1 MKTIRNH
8 DPNEDC
14 FRLPLLIYPNLLNS
28 RFFQTALYSRPSEK
42 TCLQAGRPYL
52 PPRAQSLPIACVFLD
67 GRLFSN
73 HDAHSFQPSGDTVPK
88 GKPVSLFCKGNTMGT
103 SNLMYNHR
111 LDVINGTSFGTFD
124 LEAYNKEMDE
134 AERFKVDDYDA
145 IGDRRRIDGFQLLS
159 TTDWR
164 WKSSSVAGTTTAT
177 ISINPSGFPPITA
190 ITASWTSKIAV

>member
-1 MKTIRNH
+1 
-8 DPNEDC
+8 
-14 FRLPLLIYPNLLNS
+14 
-28 RFFQTALYSRPSEK
+28 
-42 TCLQAGRPYL
+42 
-52 PPRAQSLPIACVFLD
+52 
-67 GRLFSN
+67 
-73 HDAHSFQPSGDTVPK
+73 
-88 GKPVSLFCKGNTMGT
+88 MGT
-103 SNLMYNHR
+103 SNFMYNHR

-145 IGDRRRIDGFQLLS
+145 IGDRRRIDGFQLLF